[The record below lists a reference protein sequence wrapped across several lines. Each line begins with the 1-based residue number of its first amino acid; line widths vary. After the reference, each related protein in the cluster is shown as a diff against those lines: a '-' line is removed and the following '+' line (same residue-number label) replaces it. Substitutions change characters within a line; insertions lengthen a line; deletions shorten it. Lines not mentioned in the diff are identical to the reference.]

1 MNLKENL
8 LAERLVKHWN
18 SLPREVVGS
27 LFLRVFTG
35 SSGMALRG
43 MFGGGLYDLMILDS
57 FPTLMILQICEMMRL
72 T

>member
-1 MNLKENL
+1 MNLKENF
-8 LAERLVKHWN
+8 LAERLIKHWN

-27 LFLRVFTG
+27 LSPRVFAG
-35 SSGMALRG
+35 SSGMALRDVFSG
-43 MFGGGLYDLMILDS
+43 VLYDLMILDS